1 MLSNA
6 HSPLE
11 LDTQPD
17 TQQERREIMKNAKSS
32 TRARSHADGLT
43 LVQQNAVDLLA
54 AGKNDT
60 ETAEF
65 LKVTRVTVTRWR
77 LYSPEFRAALAVR
90 RADIWGAAAA
100 RLRALIPKA
109 IDALAEAF
117 DSAPAAERVELA
129 FRLLKLIGPPPPP
142 SVGSFD
148 PEDYIR
154 EIVDKERQ
162 RMPSELDRLIESG
175 KGLPSYTD
183 HHETVRKRLALLSP
197 ADAEPTPTQPDEA
210 AANRPDPSE
219 APNTQ

>member
-1 MLSNA
+1 
-6 HSPLE
+6 
-11 LDTQPD
+11 
-17 TQQERREIMKNAKSS
+17 MKNTKPS
-32 TRARSHADGLT
+32 TRARSHTDGLT
-43 LVQQNAVDLLA
+43 LAQQNAVDLLA

-60 ETAEF
+60 ETAEL

-90 RADIWGAAAA
+90 RADIWGAAAV
-100 RLRALIPKA
+100 RLHALIPKA
-109 IDALAEAF
+109 VDALAEAF
-117 DSAPAAERVELA
+117 DRASASKRVELA
-129 FRLLKLIGPPPPP
+129 LQLLKLIGTPSPP
-142 SVGSFD
+142 SIGSFD

-162 RMPSELDRLIESG
+162 RTPSELDQLIESG

-197 ADAEPTPTQPDEA
+197 ADAEPAPSRSDEA

-219 APNTQ
+219 APTKQ